1 MRRHLAMLLVSVV
14 AFAGI
19 STVSQAADQQ
29 LVTKA
34 KRVVTKAPPPPPP
47 SGSTGFYVGINGGY
61 DWGRATFSN
70 FLGASTSINVPS
82 GMAGLTFGYNAQS
95 GSFVYGLEND
105 IDAAWL
111 SNTNWG
117 VPPCFAC
124 ETRLTYF
131 GTLRARAGYAIG
143 QALPYITGGFA
154 YGGVKTGLVF
164 GGTTDE
170 AVKGGWTVGA
180 GVEYAIMGSWSV
192 KTEYLYFELART
204 TCSVAACGALA
215 DVKFQGNLVR
225 AGLNYRF

>member
-95 GSFVYGLEND
+95 GSFVYGLETD

-143 QALPYITGGFA
+143 QALPT
-154 YGGVKTGLVF
+154 
-164 GGTTDE
+164 
-170 AVKGGWTVGA
+170 
-180 GVEYAIMGSWSV
+180 S
-192 KTEYLYFELART
+192 R
-204 TCSVAACGALA
+204 AALPTAA
-215 DVKFQGNLVR
+215 
-225 AGLNYRF
+225 

>member
-19 STVSQAADQQ
+19 STVSQAADQ

-34 KRVVTKAPPPPPP
+34 KRVVTKAPPP

-95 GSFVYGLEND
+95 GSFVYGLETD

-124 ETRLTYF
+124 IRLWFPRRKLRRLLGSCTHRCAKASWITVKPT
-131 GTLRARAGYAIG
+131 GTDGIPV
-143 QALPYITGGFA
+143 LPLHFRSGDGGC
-154 YGGVKTGLVF
+154 
-164 GGTTDE
+164 D
-170 AVKGGWTVGA
+170 
-180 GVEYAIMGSWSV
+180 
-192 KTEYLYFELART
+192 R
-204 TCSVAACGALA
+204 
-215 DVKFQGNLVR
+215 D
-225 AGLNYRF
+225 